1 MKHKASDI
9 LMFHRR
15 RIRYFSLIELL
26 IVIAIIAI
34 LAGLLMPAL
43 NKARGRAHG
52 IACISNLRQIGSAYN
67 MYTLDNNE
75 YWPELNINEAPRPSH
90 FEIFTEYYKIIPK
103 VYVCPGAPLKSSTN
117 QTALDRFFWENFTLK
132 TAIMMML
139 LLLF

>member
-9 LMFHRR
+9 LMFHWR

-90 FEIFTEYYKIIPK
+90 FEIFTEEVISK
-103 VYVCPGAPLKSSTN
+103 VFNSAG
-117 QTALDRFFWENFTLK
+117 
-132 TAIMMML
+132 
-139 LLLF
+139 